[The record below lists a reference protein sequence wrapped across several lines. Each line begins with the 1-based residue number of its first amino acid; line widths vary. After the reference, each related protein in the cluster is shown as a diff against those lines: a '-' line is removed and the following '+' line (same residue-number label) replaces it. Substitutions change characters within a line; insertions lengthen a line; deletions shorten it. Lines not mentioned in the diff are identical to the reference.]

1 MNMKSTILQVF
12 ALLLVASMAMG
23 FGPAFEE
30 DDDAGSLP
38 GDSKKMEGQGP
49 IQSISG
55 QLTGAGLLAGDYQD
69 MYAFYIANPTEFR
82 IDVDPDSGF
91 NTQLFLFG
99 ISEKGLL
106 ANNDS
111 YVEGQEPSQFSTLL
125 PFSTDGT
132 NVQLKQPGIYYL
144 AISGFSSLP
153 KSDAGHIFFFNP
165 ETPFE
170 VSGPDGQGGD
180 LPITGWGENGEVGHY
195 KLWLTGVEFIPP
207 PPDQEGDV
215 TGDGT
220 VDVEDLLL
228 VISDWNCQGDDCQGD
243 ANNSGTTD
251 VYDLLI
257 VISNWD

>member
-1 MNMKSTILQVF
+1 MNIKQTILQ
-12 ALLLVASMAMG
+12 LLTLLFVSSIAMG

-30 DDDAGSLP
+30 DDDAGNLP
-38 GDSKKMEGQGP
+38 GDSKKIEGQGP
-49 IQSISG
+49 LQSISG
-55 QLTGAGLLAGDYQD
+55 QLTGAGLVASDFQD

-82 IDVDPDSGF
+82 VDVDLGTGF

-111 YVEGQEPSQFSTLL
+111 YIDGQEPTQLSTLL
-125 PFSTDGT
+125 SFSTDGT
-132 NVQLKQPGIYYL
+132 DIQLEHPGIYYL
-144 AISGFSSLP
+144 AISGYSSLP
-153 KSDAGHIFFFNP
+153 KSDAGYIYYFNP

-180 LPITGWGENGEVGHY
+180 LPITGWAEAGETGSY
-195 KLWLTGVEFIPP
+195 TLWLTGVEHIPAEP
-207 PPDQEGDV
+207 SQGDV
-215 TGDGT
+215 TGDGA

-243 ANNSGTTD
+243 ANNSGATD
-251 VYDLLI
+251 IHDLLI
-257 VISNWD
+257 VISDWD

>member
-1 MNMKSTILQVF
+1 MNMKTTILQGF
-12 ALLLVASMAMG
+12 ALLFVSSMAMG

-30 DDDAGSLP
+30 DDDAGNLP
-38 GDSKKMEGQGP
+38 GDSKKIEGEGP

-55 QLTGAGLLAGDYQD
+55 QLTGAGLVASDFQD

-82 IDVDPDSGF
+82 VDVDLGTGF

-106 ANNDS
+106 ANNDT
-111 YVEGQEPSQFSTLL
+111 YIEGQEPSQLSTLL
-125 PFSTDGT
+125 SYSTDGT
-132 NVQLKQPGIYYL
+132 GVHLEQPGIYYL

-170 VSGPDGQGGD
+170 NSGPDGQGGGK
-180 LPITGWGENGEVGHY
+180 PITGWGENGEIGTY
-195 KLWLTGVEFIPP
+195 TLWLTGVEHIPAEP
-207 PPDQEGDV
+207 SQGDV

-243 ANNSGTTD
+243 ANNSGATD
-251 VYDLLI
+251 IHDLLI
-257 VISNWD
+257 VISDWD